1 MHFTVYQSLVI
12 LHLATVYFSKTIV
25 YQIVYLNTCGRGCTD
40 SLLTIGFE
48 RSLNGFSP
56 TDQISNRTIPKLQTS
71 LAEVYLL

>member
-25 YQIVYLNTCGRGCTD
+25 YQTVYLNTCSRD